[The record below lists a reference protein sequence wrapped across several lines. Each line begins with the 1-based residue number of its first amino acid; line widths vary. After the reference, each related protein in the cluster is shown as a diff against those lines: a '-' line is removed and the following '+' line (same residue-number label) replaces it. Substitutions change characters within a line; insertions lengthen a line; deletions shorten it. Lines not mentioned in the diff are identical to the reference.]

1 MQRERVYMKIVN
13 FETIKEKVN
22 KLDAMAQT
30 DLTKINTVFPQNDN
44 GKSVSERM
52 KIFFSVADGDMSFKV

>member
-1 MQRERVYMKIVN
+1 MKIVN

-22 KLDAMAQT
+22 KLDAMAQI

>member
-1 MQRERVYMKIVN
+1 MKIVN

-30 DLTKINTVFPQNDN
+30 DLTKINTVFPQNNN

-52 KIFFSVADGDMSFKV
+52 QIFFSIADGDMSFKV

>member
-1 MQRERVYMKIVN
+1 MKIVN

-52 KIFFSVADGDMSFKV
+52 KIFFFIDYLSL